1 MSAIKNHFHEEI
13 TKDQDDMIDD
23 SYRYEKWKEEQA
35 QEAQLEQEAEKA
47 EFFKIFDLTGTY
59 PM

>member
-13 TKDQDDMIDD
+13 NQHRDDSMIDAD
-23 SYRYEKWKEEQA
+23 YQYEKWKEEK
-35 QEAQLEQEAEKA
+35 LEEEAEKA
-47 EFFKIFDLTGTY
+47 EFFRIFEKTGTY

>member
-13 TKDQDDMIDD
+13 CKAQDDMIDD
-23 SYRYEKWKEEQA
+23 SYQHDQWKKEQKLK
-35 QEAQLEQEAEKA
+35 EEAEKA
-47 EFFKIFDLTGTY
+47 EFFRIFELTGTY